1 MWLTLPTFQVS
12 NHSLYYNFSLILGI
26 RVGVPKHWAG
36 DQYQGDESLVTGPKK
51 KKKKFDLHVL
61 YLC

>member
-36 DQYQGDESLVTGPKK
+36 DQYQDDESLVTGPKK
-51 KKKKFDLHVL
+51 KKK
-61 YLC
+61 